1 MGNNVEMTYSE
12 HQSIDLL
19 LEEFNVRGGMSTED
33 LIIRLDAVPFDVFQ
47 KALLDKI
54 RNFKV

>member
-12 HQSIDLL
+12 HRSINLL
-19 LEEFNVRGGMSTED
+19 LEEFNARGGMSTED
-33 LIIRLDAVPFDVFQ
+33 LIIRLDAVPFDEFQ